1 MRLETHTVTASD
13 DTPLAT
19 CRWTTPA
26 ATDAIVIIVHGMAE
40 HGLRYAAFAE
50 QLAAARLTVY
60 AFDLRGHGTTTPAV
74 DHGYL
79 GSDTTWQTL
88 LADVDAV
95 RTFATDLDGPCPVI
109 LFGHGLGSFIV
120 QATLQT
126 HGCDYAGAILSAP
139 ANPARWRC
147 RLGALVAAMEA
158 VLVDP
163 TGQSRLLQ
171 RLTFDAYDNAIA
183 KHLHTPHSPCAWL
196 SSDRAAADGYIADE
210 QTGFAM
216 RTATWQCLLRGMAH
230 TQSPHNRRRT
240 PADLPL
246 LIAAGS
252 DDPIGRFGKAPRA
265 LANAYLNNGQHDVT
279 LRLYAGARHEIIND
293 SRADSVVH
301 DILDWLAQRN
311 LTITAPTHTGSS
323 TPCDD

>member
-1 MRLETHTVTASD
+1 MDTYEITAGD

-19 CRWTTPA
+19 YRWAAPA
-26 ATDAIVIIVHGMAE
+26 ATAAIVIIVHGMAE
-40 HGLRYAAFAE
+40 HGLRHAAFAE
-50 QLAAARLTVY
+50 RLAATGLAVY
-60 AFDLRGHGTTTPAV
+60 AFDLRGHGATTPAV

-95 RTFATDLDGPCPVI
+95 RTFATAMDGPRPVI
-109 LFGHGLGSFIV
+109 LFGHSLGSFIV
-120 QATLQT
+120 QAVVQT
-126 HGCDYAGAILSAP
+126 HGRDYAGAILSAP
-139 ANPARWRC
+139 TNPPRWRC
-147 RLGALVAAMEA
+147 RLGALVAAIEA

-171 RLTFDAYDNAIA
+171 RLTFEAYDKATA
-183 KHLHTPHSPCAWL
+183 KRLHTPHSPFAWL
-196 SSDRAAADGYIADE
+196 SSDSAAVDAYIADA

-230 TQSPHNRRRT
+230 TQSPHNRRHT
-240 PADLPL
+240 PAGLPL
-246 LIAAGS
+246 LIVAGG
-252 DDPIGRFGKAPRA
+252 DDPAGCFGKAPRA
-265 LANAYLNNGQHDVT
+265 LANAYRNSGQLDVA
-279 LRLYAGARHEIIND
+279 LQLYAGARHEITHD
-293 SRADSVVH
+293 SRAGNAVH

-311 LTITAPTHTGSS
+311 LTTTAPTHTGSS